1 MDRSQNTAA
10 FMLVR
15 TDPSGNPLK
24 TFVVGTNATGN
35 NNDGEFVINDLG
47 TAVGGSGVQRMT
59 IKNNGDV
66 VFTGTVTAQD
76 FYKSSS
82 LAYKT
87 NVRTYENAL
96 ETVMQL
102 RGVRFDWKKSGRP
115 SVGLIAEEVEGVVP
129 EVVSHAEGSDA
140 VTGVDYAG
148 LVGVLVEA
156 IKEQQTQADAVKAE
170 YQAKLEAQQAEIEGL
185 KAKALQAEAQQ
196 TKLESQQ
203 AEIARLRAEMQQ
215 QQEAISRLM
224 VQFSLMKG
232 PEMISQR

>member
-1 MDRSQNTAA
+1 M
-10 FMLVR
+10 
-15 TDPSGNPLK
+15 
-24 TFVVGTNATGN
+24 
-35 NNDGEFVINDLG
+35 
-47 TAVGGSGVQRMT
+47 
-59 IKNNGDV
+59 
-66 VFTGTVTAQD
+66 TAQD

-170 YQAKLEAQQAEIEGL
+170 YQAKLEAQQTKLEAQQAEIEGL

-196 TKLESQQ
+196 

-215 QQEAISRLM
+215 QEEAISRLM

-232 PEMISQR
+232 PEMIAQR